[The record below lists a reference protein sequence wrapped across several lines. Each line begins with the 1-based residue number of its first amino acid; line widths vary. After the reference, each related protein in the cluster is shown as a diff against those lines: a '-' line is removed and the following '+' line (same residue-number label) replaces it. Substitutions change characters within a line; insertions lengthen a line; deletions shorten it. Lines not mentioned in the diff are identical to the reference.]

1 MAARTD
7 RPTFHALTRDECL
20 VVLARNHIGRIAYS
34 RQNRVDVEPIHYVY
48 EEGWIFGRTSPGAK
62 LDTLAGTFHGI
73 WPVAFE
79 VDEVE
84 GLFSWRSVVVHGNFH
99 YVDPEGASWEQE
111 QWGKGVEALR
121 RLIPETFTDDDP
133 VPFRNVVFG
142 VAVQE
147 VSGRE
152 ARPPKAA

>member
-1 MAARTD
+1 MAARSD
-7 RPTFHALTRDECL
+7 KPTYQALSRDACEA
-20 VVLARNHIGRIAYS
+20 VLARNHIGRIAYS

-48 EEGWIFGRTSPGAK
+48 EVWIFGRTSPGAK
-62 LDTLAGTFHGI
+62 LDTLAGSFYGV

-84 GLFSWRSVVVHGNFH
+84 GLFSWRIVVVHGNFQH
-99 YVDPEGASWEQE
+99 VDPEGAPWERE

-133 VPFRNVVFG
+133 VPFRNVVF
-142 VAVQE
+142 AIPLQE
-147 VSGRE
+147 ISGRE
-152 ARPPKAA
+152 ARPPEAA